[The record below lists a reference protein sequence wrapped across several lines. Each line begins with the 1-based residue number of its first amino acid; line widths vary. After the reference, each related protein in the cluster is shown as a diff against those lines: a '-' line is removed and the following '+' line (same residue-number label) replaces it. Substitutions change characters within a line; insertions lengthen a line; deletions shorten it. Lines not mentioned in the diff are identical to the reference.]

1 MSFDTDGIKNGIDN
15 VAAHLKDAVDKI
27 AEKTAESRER
37 LSENAKEMARK
48 TGDEMIV
55 QGHKIRDAAGPQPSG
70 AIAEKTT
77 AD

>member
-1 MSFDTDGIKNGIDN
+1 MSFDKDDIKHGIDN

-27 AEKTAESRER
+27 AEKTAESRGK
-37 LSENAKEMARK
+37 LSENAREMARK

-55 QGHKIRDAAGPQPSG
+55 QGHKLKDAAGDEPSG

-77 AD
+77 AN